1 MESGRNPHSTKDD
14 SDSMSSS
21 GEESETE
28 KVERRVRPNLE
39 DDSSSGDEESSE
51 EDSDE
56 ESEDEKI
63 YNARRSSAKQHTQQD
78 HAAEG
83 ATKKAKTNVMKVKNI
98 QQNTPEKASV
108 SDKENSDAERVKKM
122 LKNKTNAKNLPS
134 DAKKTKKQVRILKD
148 EAHVII

>member
-1 MESGRNPHSTKDD
+1 
-14 SDSMSSS
+14 MSSS
-21 GEESETE
+21 EEESETE

-56 ESEDEKI
+56 ESEDEMI

-78 HAAEG
+78 HAAKG

-98 QQNTPEKASV
+98 QQNTPERASV

-134 DAKKTKKQVRILKD
+134 AAKKTKKQVRTCFLKD